1 MLFTNMKAFSLYNEV
16 PGIIIQIKFVFRQIK
31 QEGHDGPEVAH
42 LYIAP
47 PHPRANFY
55 PRAFI

>member
-1 MLFTNMKAFSLYNEV
+1 MYNGLLFIRDTKKLNFSTVLLN
-16 PGIIIQIKFVFRQIK
+16 K

-42 LYIAP
+42 LYIGP
-47 PHPRANFY
+47 WSRASLN

>member
-1 MLFTNMKAFSLYNEV
+1 M
-16 PGIIIQIKFVFRQIK
+16 IIK

-47 PHPRANFY
+47 PAAGPILTQGLLFEQTW
-55 PRAFI
+55 